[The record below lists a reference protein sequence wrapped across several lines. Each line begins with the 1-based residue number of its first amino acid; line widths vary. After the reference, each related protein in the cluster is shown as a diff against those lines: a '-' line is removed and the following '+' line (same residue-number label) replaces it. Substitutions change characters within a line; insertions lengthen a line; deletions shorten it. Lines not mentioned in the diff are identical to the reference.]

1 MKSAIST
8 LATGLAVFSL
18 LSHVVDQVSARPSP
32 KSSSKW
38 MKDSRARGGL
48 GGARKNPIRLRDTG
62 ASCSAPVAQSIV
74 APKSNVWAG
83 LTDAEAASVISWLF
97 SQKDLNLTTTDDA
110 GEWDNTVT
118 LVELMIPNK
127 TDSLAYLDGNATA
140 PARYAHV
147 QLDHRATEEPYFQD
161 ILVGPLPIK
170 NGTTRYEPLTYPYT
184 RKTDGR
190 VRNLEAD
197 SDSLSDWKHNVS
209 ASIADITLELFNGT
223 ATGLDNDTIDVWGQ
237 DPYWQEDGI
246 VQWNQFWGLPTDG
259 FDEGTLLPLGLY
271 FAANFTGRDPSK
283 WALLGWFYND
293 VFYSSTEEFKTA
305 FYSEGFEKLK
315 PNIGGSWAA
324 TDQKGPVLPLDTLS
338 PPMAVT
344 PQGSRYFVDTEQKYI
359 KWMDFEFYVAFS
371 RDTGMRIYNIKY
383 KGKRIIYELGLQE
396 ALAHYAGN
404 DPVQSGTSYLDTYY
418 GFGPYSFQLVAGY
431 DCPSYATY
439 LNSSFY
445 TAETTHTHVN
455 SICLFESTAD
465 YPLQRHSTSDYVS
478 VTKNTY
484 FTIRSVATVGNYDYA
499 FTYSFHLDGSVHV
512 EVRASGYIQSAYWAN
527 NEDYGFHI
535 HDSLSG
541 SMHDHVLNYKL
552 DMDVLGTANTLT
564 TTKLVPTTET
574 YPWSFGTA
582 RNTMKL
588 TRGQISNEDDGK
600 LSWGDNSATMWAI
613 VNTDAPNEFG
623 ENRGYRIMPATAP
636 MHLTVQNSTNLAK
649 AAQWATHDFFVTRQ
663 KDTEPR
669 SAHPANSQDVH
680 DPIVDFDAFFD
691 GESLEQ
697 EDLVLWFN
705 LGMHHVPHTGDL
717 PNTVFTTAH
726 SGLQIL
732 PLNYL
737 PGDPSRET
745 VNMVRVDYSGGP
757 NATTVET
764 FGQLLPTCAVDLAEY
779 EPDLHSYTGDVV
791 IRKFPFDPN
800 DPYLETDSIV

>member
-1 MKSAIST
+1 
-8 LATGLAVFSL
+8 
-18 LSHVVDQVSARPSP
+18 
-32 KSSSKW
+32 
-38 MKDSRARGGL
+38 
-48 GGARKNPIRLRDTG
+48 
-62 ASCSAPVAQSIV
+62 
-74 APKSNVWAG
+74 
-83 LTDAEAASVISWLF
+83 
-97 SQKDLNLTTTDDA
+97 
-110 GEWDNTVT
+110 
-118 LVELMIPNK
+118 
-127 TDSLAYLDGNATA
+127 
-140 PARYAHV
+140 
-147 QLDHRATEEPYFQD
+147 
-161 ILVGPLPIK
+161 
-170 NGTTRYEPLTYPYT
+170 
-184 RKTDGR
+184 
-190 VRNLEAD
+190 
-197 SDSLSDWKHNVS
+197 
-209 ASIADITLELFNGT
+209 
-223 ATGLDNDTIDVWGQ
+223 
-237 DPYWQEDGI
+237 
-246 VQWNQFWGLPTDG
+246 
-259 FDEGTLLPLGLY
+259 
-271 FAANFTGRDPSK
+271 
-283 WALLGWFYND
+283 
-293 VFYSSTEEFKTA
+293 
-305 FYSEGFEKLK
+305 
-315 PNIGGSWAA
+315 
-324 TDQKGPVLPLDTLS
+324 
-338 PPMAVT
+338 
-344 PQGSRYFVDTEQKYI
+344 
-359 KWMDFEFYVAFS
+359 
-371 RDTGMRIYNIKY
+371 
-383 KGKRIIYELGLQE
+383 
-396 ALAHYAGN
+396 
-404 DPVQSGTSYLDTYY
+404 
-418 GFGPYSFQLVAGY
+418 
-431 DCPSYATY
+431 
-439 LNSSFY
+439 
-445 TAETTHTHVN
+445 
-455 SICLFESTAD
+455 
-465 YPLQRHSTSDYVS
+465 
-478 VTKNTY
+478 
-484 FTIRSVATVGNYDYA
+484 
-499 FTYSFHLDGSVHV
+499 
-512 EVRASGYIQSAYWAN
+512 
-527 NEDYGFHI
+527 
-535 HDSLSG
+535 
-541 SMHDHVLNYKL
+541 MHDHVLNYKL

-737 PGDPSRET
+737 AGDPSRET

-757 NATTVET
+757 NVTTVET